1 MAGWIFWWPVKAART
16 SSGIGISFRE
26 DRSRK
31 RALAAAHVWGGRAD
45 KRNFEVEN
53 LRQTFCPLN
62 TVEGHPEGDPILA
75 YAPHGR
81 LAERLEQ
88 SLTPIGITY
97 RRDAF
102 LFTIEAPG
110 PEERLRLVSHLRSAL
125 NGVEQRLIRACRG
138 GWNRIFAAPNLNT
151 FAQIVETEWY
161 DEAMAGD
168 QFTTYFQPIFDT
180 ARQRNFAHE
189 CLIRLESS
197 RIFNGAEIVQAAV
210 LRDDLLGFDT
220 YARVRAV
227 QRAAPQ
233 IEPGTLLFINFFPSA
248 VYDPEACMVSTVEAI
263 QAARIPA
270 CDVVFEI
277 VESDHIAD
285 AGHTRIVCDY
295 FRRHGFRYAIDDL
308 GSGTHT
314 EDDIAALR
322 PDFVK
327 IDKSVVWNLGDPVKL
342 DIARRAVRLS
352 ERYGAQVI
360 AEGIES
366 AQMASDV
373 RKLGIDLMQGY
384 FFGKPRPTMETDSG
398 AGRQQDLL
406 RLSGAI
412 ASSEPVP
419 APAFAADSPRTL
431 S

>member
-1 MAGWIFWWPVKAART
+1 M
-16 SSGIGISFRE
+16 
-26 DRSRK
+26 
-31 RALAAAHVWGGRAD
+31 
-45 KRNFEVEN
+45 
-53 LRQTFCPLN
+53 RQKFCPLN
-62 TVEGHPEGDPILA
+62 PVQDAQHDEAVLA

-81 LAERLEQ
+81 LAERLE
-88 SLTPIGITY
+88 LALETGGIPY

-102 LFTIEAPG
+102 LFTIQADG
-110 PEERLRLVSHLRSAL
+110 HLARMALTRHLNGFL
-125 NGVEQRLIRACRG
+125 NGVEQRLIRAG
-138 GWNRIFAAPNLNT
+138 QGSVSRIFAAPNLHT
-151 FAQIVETEWY
+151 FSQIVETEWY
-161 DEAMAGD
+161 DEALAAD
-168 QFTTYFQPIFDT
+168 QFTIYFQPIFDG
-180 ARQRNFAHE
+180 ARQRNVAHE
-189 CLIRLESS
+189 CLIRLEAS
-197 RIFNGAEIVQAAV
+197 RIYNGAEIVQAAV

-220 YARVRAV
+220 YARVKAV
-227 QRAAPQ
+227 KQAAPQ
-233 IEPGTLLFINFFPSA
+233 LEPGTLLFINFFPSA

-263 QAARIPA
+263 RAARIPA

-295 FRRHGFRYAIDDL
+295 FRKQGFRYAIDDL
-308 GSGTHT
+308 GAGTNT
-314 EDDIAALR
+314 EDEIASLR

-327 IDKSVVWNLGDPVKL
+327 IDKSIVWNLGDPVKL
-342 DIARRAVRLS
+342 DVARRAVRLS

-366 AQMASDV
+366 PQMAADV

-384 FFGKPRPTMETDSG
+384 FFGKPKPAMESDSG

-412 ASSEPVP
+412 SSSEPVP
-419 APAFAADSPRTL
+419 GPAFALDSPRTL